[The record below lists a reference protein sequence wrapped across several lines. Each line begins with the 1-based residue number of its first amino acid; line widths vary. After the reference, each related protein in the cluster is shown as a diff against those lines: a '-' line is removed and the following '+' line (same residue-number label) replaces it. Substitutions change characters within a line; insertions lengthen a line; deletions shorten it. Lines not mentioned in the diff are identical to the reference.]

1 MNVISSFGERLKALR
16 EQKNMT
22 LADVAD
28 ITGIPAPTLNRYELG
43 QRTPK
48 ITMANIIAEK
58 LGVSSMWLQGYDVPQ
73 KELDELGVVS
83 IDVGQLL
90 RFPIAAAIRA
100 GFDGLAI
107 EKSDEAITV
116 PRYLLHGLPP
126 DEVIV
131 TRVSGNS
138 MYPRLLDGDAII
150 VHRQPSVDSGDVA
163 VVVYDG
169 EDATVKIVRY
179 ENGCDWMD
187 LVPANP
193 EYMTRRIQGADL
205 QECHVVGKV
214 IGLIRDRI

>member
-1 MNVISSFGERLKALR
+1 MEHIGHKIRARR
-16 EQKNMT
+16 EELHLTQQQ
-22 LADVAD
+22 LADRMGYKSKSTINKIEMGKAD
-28 ITGIPAPTLNRYELG
+28 VS
-43 QRTPK
+43 QS
-48 ITMANIIAEK
+48 
-58 LGVSSMWLQGYDVPQ
+58 GVRRFADALSTTISYLMGWDDAI
-73 KELDELGVVS
+73 ET

-90 RFPIAAAIRA
+90 RFPVAAAIRA

-107 EKSDEAITV
+107 ERSDEAITV
-116 PRYLLHGLPP
+116 PQYLLHGCPP
-126 DEVIV
+126 DEIIV

-138 MYPRLLDGDAII
+138 MYPKMLDGDAII
-150 VHRQPSVDSGDVA
+150 VHRQSSVDSGDVA
-163 VVVYDG
+163 VVVYNG

-205 QECHVVGKV
+205 QDCHVVGKV

>member
-1 MNVISSFGERLKALR
+1 MEHIGHKIRARR
-16 EQKNMT
+16 EELHLTQQQ
-22 LADVAD
+22 LADRMGYKSKSTINKIEMGKAD
-28 ITGIPAPTLNRYELG
+28 VS
-43 QRTPK
+43 QS
-48 ITMANIIAEK
+48 
-58 LGVSSMWLQGYDVPQ
+58 GVRRFADALSTTISYLMGWEDAI
-73 KELDELGVVS
+73 ET

-90 RFPIAAAIRA
+90 RFPVAAAIRA

-150 VHRQPSVDSGDVA
+150 VHRQSSVDSGDVA
-163 VVVYDG
+163 VVVYNG

>member
-1 MNVISSFGERLKALR
+1 MEHIGHKIRARR
-16 EQKNMT
+16 EELHLTQQQ
-22 LADVAD
+22 LADRMGYKSKSTINKIEMGKAD
-28 ITGIPAPTLNRYELG
+28 VS
-43 QRTPK
+43 QS
-48 ITMANIIAEK
+48 
-58 LGVSSMWLQGYDVPQ
+58 GVRRFADALSTTISYLMGWEDAIETV
-73 KELDELGVVS
+73 
-83 IDVGQLL
+83 DVGQLL

-131 TRVSGNS
+131 TRVAGNS

-163 VVVYDG
+163 VVVYNG

-193 EYMTRRIQGADL
+193 EYMTRRIEGDALRD
-205 QECHVVGKV
+205 CHVVGKV

>member
-1 MNVISSFGERLKALR
+1 MTSSKDLAKKIHDLR
-16 EQKNMT
+16 MARGMT
-22 LADVAD
+22 LEEVAKIVGVGKSTVRKWEVGAIENMRRDKIAALADA
-28 ITGIPAPTLNRYELG
+28 LG
-43 QRTPK
+43 TTPGFLMGWEDA
-48 ITMANIIAEK
+48 IET
-58 LGVSSMWLQGYDVPQ
+58 
-73 KELDELGVVS
+73 

-90 RFPIAAAIRA
+90 RFPVAAAIRA

-126 DEVIV
+126 DEVID

>member
-1 MNVISSFGERLKALR
+1 MTSSKDLAKKIHDLR
-16 EQKNMT
+16 MARGMT
-22 LADVAD
+22 LEEVAKIVGVGKSTVRKWEVGAIENMRRDKIAALADA
-28 ITGIPAPTLNRYELG
+28 LG
-43 QRTPK
+43 TTPGFLMGWEDA
-48 ITMANIIAEK
+48 IET
-58 LGVSSMWLQGYDVPQ
+58 
-73 KELDELGVVS
+73 

-90 RFPIAAAIRA
+90 RFPVAAAIRA

-116 PRYLLHGLPP
+116 PRYLLHGFPP

-131 TRVSGNS
+131 TRVAGNS

-150 VHRQPSVDSGDVA
+150 VHRQSSVDSGDVA

>member
-1 MNVISSFGERLKALR
+1 MEHIGHKIRARR
-16 EQKNMT
+16 EELHLTQQQ
-22 LADVAD
+22 LADRMGYKSKSTINKIEMGKAD
-28 ITGIPAPTLNRYELG
+28 VS
-43 QRTPK
+43 QS
-48 ITMANIIAEK
+48 
-58 LGVSSMWLQGYDVPQ
+58 GVRRFADALSTTISYLMGWEDAI
-73 KELDELGVVS
+73 ET

-90 RFPIAAAIRA
+90 RFPVAAAIRA

-179 ENGCDWMD
+179 ETGCDWMD

>member
-1 MNVISSFGERLKALR
+1 MTSSKDLAKKIHDLR
-16 EQKNMT
+16 MARGMT
-22 LADVAD
+22 LEEVAKIVGVGKSTVRKWEVGAIENMRRDKIAALADA
-28 ITGIPAPTLNRYELG
+28 LG
-43 QRTPK
+43 TTPGFLMGWEDA
-48 ITMANIIAEK
+48 IET
-58 LGVSSMWLQGYDVPQ
+58 V
-73 KELDELGVVS
+73 
-83 IDVGQLL
+83 DVGQLL

-107 EKSDEAITV
+107 ERSDEAITV
-116 PRYLLHGLPP
+116 PQYLLHGCPP
-126 DEVIV
+126 DEIIV

-138 MYPRLLDGDAII
+138 MYPKMLDGDAII
-150 VHRQPSVDSGDVA
+150 VHRQSSVDSGDVA
-163 VVVYDG
+163 VVVYNG

-205 QECHVVGKV
+205 RDCHVVGKV

>member
-1 MNVISSFGERLKALR
+1 MDNKIGKRIHDLR
-16 EQKNMT
+16 TASGMT
-22 LADVAD
+22 LEELAKRLGVQASAVHKYETGLIVNLKRKTIADLAD
-28 ITGIPAPTLNRYELG
+28 IFDVSPAYLMGWEDAIET
-43 QRTPK
+43 
-48 ITMANIIAEK
+48 
-58 LGVSSMWLQGYDVPQ
+58 V
-73 KELDELGVVS
+73 
-83 IDVGQLL
+83 DVGQLL
-90 RFPIAAAIRA
+90 RFPVAAAIRA

-126 DEVIV
+126 DKVIV

-150 VHRQPSVDSGDVA
+150 VHRQSSVDSGDVA
-163 VVVYDG
+163 VVVYNG